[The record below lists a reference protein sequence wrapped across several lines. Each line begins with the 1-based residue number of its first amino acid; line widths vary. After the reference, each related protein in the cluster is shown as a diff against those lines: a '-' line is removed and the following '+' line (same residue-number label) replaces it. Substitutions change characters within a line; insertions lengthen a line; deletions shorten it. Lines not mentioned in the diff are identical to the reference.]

1 MRQKTSTRTKAAT
14 TDGPARRTRGERRDR
29 DAQGRDV
36 HGTAFHDYF
45 AGIAE
50 AHHVIRKVFRLVDEQ
65 AKRAG
70 LDPLEHKLLI
80 QVFGSPGAP
89 LPVRD
94 VAERLD
100 VSSALASRLLKGL
113 VERGLVHRE
122 PGDIDRRVT
131 RVAITPAGRELLAAI
146 DRDVRDTI
154 YGFQSKLTDDER
166 DGALRIFS
174 LYLGLPESGR

>member
-1 MRQKTSTRTKAAT
+1 MTQKTTTRTRKAT
-14 TDGPARRTRGERRDR
+14 GGARRSGARRRDR

-36 HGTAFHDYF
+36 HGAAFHDYF

-65 AKRAG
+65 AKRSG

-80 QVFGSPGAP
+80 QVFGAPDAP

-113 VERGLVHRE
+113 VERGLVHRS
-122 PGDIDRRVT
+122 PGDTDRRVT
-131 RVAITPAGRELLAAI
+131 RVAITPAGRELLAAV
-146 DRDVRDTI
+146 DRDVRATI
-154 YGFQSKLTDDER
+154 DRFQSGLTDEER
-166 DGALRIFS
+166 AGALRIFS
-174 LYLGLPESGR
+174 LYLGLPED

>member
-1 MRQKTSTRTKAAT
+1 MTEKTPTRAGAAT
-14 TDGPARRTRGERRDR
+14 AEGTRRPRGQRRDK

-36 HGTAFHDYF
+36 HGGAFHSYF

-65 AKRAG
+65 AKRGG

-80 QVFGSPGAP
+80 QVFGAPGAP

-94 VAERLD
+94 LAERLD

-113 VERGLVHRE
+113 VERGLVHRS
-122 PGDIDRRVT
+122 PGDTDRRVT
-131 RVAITPAGRELLAAI
+131 RVAITPVGRELLAAV
-146 DRDVRDTI
+146 DRNVRQAVDD
-154 YGFQSKLTDDER
+154 FQHTLTDDER
-166 DGALRIFS
+166 DGALRIFAF
-174 LYLGLPESGR
+174 YLGLPE